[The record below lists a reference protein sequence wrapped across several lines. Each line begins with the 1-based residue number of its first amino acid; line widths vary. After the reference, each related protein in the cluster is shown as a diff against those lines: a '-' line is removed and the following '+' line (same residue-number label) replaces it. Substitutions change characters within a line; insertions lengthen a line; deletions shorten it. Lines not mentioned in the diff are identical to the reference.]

1 MTEFDPRVISAL
13 DHVQNAALELI
24 AAMRNALDVA
34 EDLVGDPAALQSL
47 VQGAMVAA
55 KVVTDTVATAATA
68 ATATTATAAATTAA
82 AERVERIRV
91 D

>member
-1 MTEFDPRVISAL
+1 MTEFDPRVSSAL
-13 DHVQNAALELI
+13 EHVQKAALELI

-34 EDLVGDPAALQSL
+34 EDLVADPSGLQNL
-47 VQGAMVAA
+47 VQGAAIAARAATETVAA
-55 KVVTDTVATAATA
+55 ATATATSAATA
-68 ATATTATAAATTAA
+68 AT

>member
-1 MTEFDPRVISAL
+1 VTEFDPRVLSAL

-34 EDLVGDPAALQSL
+34 EDLVGDPTALQTL
-47 VQGAMVAA
+47 VQGAVIAA
-55 KVVTDTVATAATA
+55 KAATETVV
-68 ATATTATAAATTAA
+68 TATTAAS
-82 AERVERIRV
+82 ERVERIRV

>member
-1 MTEFDPRVISAL
+1 MTEFDPRLLSAV
-13 DHVQNAALELI
+13 DHVQKAALELI

-34 EDLVGDPAALQSL
+34 EDLVGDPTALQTL
-47 VQGAMVAA
+47 VQGAVIAA
-55 KVVTDTVATAATA
+55 KAATETVAGATTVATA
-68 ATATTATAAATTAA
+68 AA